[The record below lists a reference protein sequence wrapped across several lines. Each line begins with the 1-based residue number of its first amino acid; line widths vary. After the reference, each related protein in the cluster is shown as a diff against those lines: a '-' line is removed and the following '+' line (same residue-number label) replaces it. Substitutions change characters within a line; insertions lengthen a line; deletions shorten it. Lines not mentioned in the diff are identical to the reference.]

1 VSTASTDPYNGVG
14 QELPRRPKNSGSVT
28 LQITPKRWTFV
39 AGGRFVGDRQDADFV
54 FGITRS
60 PAYANAFLSASYT
73 VTNHLTPFLR
83 IDNLTNESY
92 SEVLGYPALS
102 RNVIGGV
109 RVTW

>member
-1 VSTASTDPYNGVG
+1 MG
-14 QELPRRPKNSGSVT
+14 E
-28 LQITPKRWTFV
+28 
-39 AGGRFVGDRQDADFV
+39 RQDADYV

-60 PAYANAFLSASYT
+60 PAYANVFLSASYNAT
-73 VTNHLTPFLR
+73 THLTPFLR

-102 RNVIGGV
+102 RNAIGGL